1 MFFTFA
7 NGYLR
12 KLKWSRTH
20 LNRQVDLEKKEFLV
34 TKTLGIVWIAED
46 KFSFWFSQ
54 PKSTFQVNLT
64 LLKKEPRVNKSRT
77 TSGDIKPNFYTKVKR
92 SCQKVSLEKP
102 ENLKRKFYQR
112 KEDGIWRRRTL
123 TRMLTV
129 TTQTLLGVNRRVTQ
143 TQTSTHDQRYRIQSK
158 GRRHNVF
165 QKKLEYLK
173 TNSAFP
179 ARVSY

>member
-1 MFFTFA
+1 M
-7 NGYLR
+7 
-12 KLKWSRTH
+12 S
-20 LNRQVDLEKKEFLV
+20 
-34 TKTLGIVWIAED
+34 
-46 KFSFWFSQ
+46 S
-54 PKSTFQVNLT
+54 
-64 LLKKEPRVNKSRT
+64 RVNKSRT
-77 TSGDIKPNFYTKVKR
+77 TSGDIKPNFYAKVKR

-143 TQTSTHDQRYRIQSK
+143 TQTSTHGQRYRIQSK

-179 ARVSY
+179 ERVSH

>member
-1 MFFTFA
+1 M
-7 NGYLR
+7 
-12 KLKWSRTH
+12 S
-20 LNRQVDLEKKEFLV
+20 
-34 TKTLGIVWIAED
+34 
-46 KFSFWFSQ
+46 S
-54 PKSTFQVNLT
+54 
-64 LLKKEPRVNKSRT
+64 RVNKSRT

-112 KEDGIWRRRTL
+112 KEDGIRRRRTL

-165 QKKLEYLK
+165 QKKLEPVTWRQTAPSQQGWVTKDCAEAWWRTTSIEHAIELLRW
-173 TNSAFP
+173 F
-179 ARVSY
+179 ARRDKVSNHPSKEACCYQINCEVRINMK

>member
-1 MFFTFA
+1 M
-7 NGYLR
+7 
-12 KLKWSRTH
+12 S
-20 LNRQVDLEKKEFLV
+20 
-34 TKTLGIVWIAED
+34 
-46 KFSFWFSQ
+46 S
-54 PKSTFQVNLT
+54 
-64 LLKKEPRVNKSRT
+64 RVNKSRT
-77 TSGDIKPNFYTKVKR
+77 TSVDIKPNFYTKVKR
-92 SCQKVSLEKP
+92 SCQKVSLEKL
-102 ENLKRKFYQR
+102 ENRTRKFYQR

-143 TQTSTHDQRYRIQSK
+143 TQTSTQRYRIQSK
-158 GRRHNVF
+158 GRQHNVF